1 MACLDGR
8 FLAHLSPDTVTG
20 DDGRQQPDTSNDTA
34 EAVAEVEPVPLV
46 LRSDTVIYDAATQH
60 PVDELLVT
68 FHLAYGHISVC
79 QSLLDAASGYLVHLR
94 SPRRCLLVPC
104 KHIINLCRQSV
115 GGGQLDD
122 KSVV

>member
-8 FLAHLSPDTVTG
+8 FLAHLSPGTVTG
-20 DDGRQQPDTSNDTA
+20 DDGRQQPDTSNHTA

-46 LRSDTVIYDAATQH
+46 LRSDTVIYDAATQR

-68 FHLAYGHISVC
+68 FHLAYHHISIC
-79 QSLLDAASGYLVHLR
+79 QSLFAVCWSRVNTSSICVGR
-94 SPRRCLLVPC
+94 G
-104 KHIINLCRQSV
+104 RQSV
-115 GGGQLDD
+115 GGRQLDD